1 MPNRQDTERGA
12 GKAANQN
19 VKGASFGGIHEILHQ
34 NDVNLARVPVFNVRY
49 VTLQQRCGE
58 ALWSTRAR
66 WRNVMR
72 LPGLGLDGRLVSS
85 ASDL

>member
-1 MPNRQDTERGA
+1 MPNRQDADHGA
-12 GKAANQN
+12 DKAANQN

-58 ALWSTRAR
+58 APMEHPRTLAQRDALAGAW
-66 WRNVMR
+66 
-72 LPGLGLDGRLVSS
+72 P
-85 ASDL
+85 